1 MQDTLFI
8 FGILLYGMQFKLI
21 LLGLGGGIGGA
32 RWGGMASASVGE
44 ASGDQSVVWPLPS
57 LDIDPD

>member
-1 MQDTLFI
+1 MQCRLES
-8 FGILLYGMQFKLI
+8 M
-21 LLGLGGGIGGA
+21 GLWGDCGGGIGGA
-32 RWGGMASASVGE
+32 RWGVMASASVGE

>member
-1 MQDTLFI
+1 MS
-8 FGILLYGMQFKLI
+8 
-21 LLGLGGGIGGA
+21 LGGGCSVGWRVWDCVAIGGV
-32 RWGGMASASVGE
+32 RGKLGVMASASVGE